1 MPRPLVAANWKMFK
15 DTVETGLFFDE
26 WAREEIPAGVE
37 VAFFPPFPLLPTL
50 LARAGGAAV
59 GAQNCHE
66 EDQGA
71 FTGEVSCG
79 LLKDIGC
86 TYVLV
91 GHSERRHV
99 FGEPDERL
107 ALKFRAVL
115 RHGLR
120 PILCVGEKLGEREA
134 GETLKVVERQLH
146 LGLGAEPPAL
156 GFDIAYE
163 PVWAIGTG
171 KVAKPE
177 DAEEVHKLILAW
189 LMDRKAGR
197 DARVLYG
204 GSVKADNAPDLMA
217 VPSVHGLLV
226 GGASLDPTGFAAI
239 ARAAEGRIVLP

>member
-1 MPRPLVAANWKMFK
+1 MARPLVAANWKMFK
-15 DTVETGLFFDE
+15 DTVETGLFFQA
-26 WAREEIPAGVE
+26 WAQEAKPVGAE
-37 VAFFPPFPLLPTL
+37 VAFFPPFPLIPQVISQ
-50 LARAGGAAV
+50 AGGAAV

-71 FTGEVSCG
+71 FTGEVSCA
-79 LLKDIGC
+79 LLKDLGC
-86 TYVLV
+86 AYVLV

-99 FGEPDERL
+99 FCEPDGRL

-115 RHGLR
+115 RHGMR

-134 GETLKVVERQLH
+134 GETLKVVERQLA
-146 LGLGAEPPAL
+146 LGLGPEIPTD

-177 DAEEVHKLILAW
+177 DADEVHKMILAW
-189 LMDRKAGR
+189 LTDRKAGR
-197 DARVLYG
+197 DTRILYG
-204 GSVKADNAPDLMA
+204 GSVKADNAPALMA
-217 VPSVHGLLV
+217 VPSIHGLLV

-239 ARAAEGRIVLP
+239 ARAAEGKS